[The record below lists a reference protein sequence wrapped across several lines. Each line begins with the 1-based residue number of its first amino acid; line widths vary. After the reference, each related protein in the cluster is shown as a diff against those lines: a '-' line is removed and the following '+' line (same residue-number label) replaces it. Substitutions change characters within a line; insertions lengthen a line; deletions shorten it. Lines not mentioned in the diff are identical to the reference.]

1 MTRGEE
7 FERLEFRATREK
19 NDSLLESLFHP
30 DCTYE
35 SNLIP
40 TELKGRGEENI
51 FWETLKEDVNAA
63 THRVIYEDENQI
75 HVHK

>member
-7 FERLEFRATREK
+7 FEKLEFRATREK
-19 NDSLLESLFHP
+19 NNSLFESLFHP

-40 TELKGRGEENI
+40 IQRVLSMSEMTLLGHKGNI
-51 FWETLKEDVNAA
+51 QKPLVKPFSFVRDL
-63 THRVIYEDENQI
+63 
-75 HVHK
+75 